1 MPKEPGAIEFWNI
14 YVFVGLTV
22 FAYIL
27 SLFSESMASHIHL
40 VDDEADD
47 EDEMF
52 GWEQYEDDPNAPWSN
67 WGGMLGLEGQ
77 KWVQQH
83 QQSGLDQNGTEGDN
97 MELVPGQEKNQPR
110 PLDSATFQEPN
121 DSACRNTLTSD
132 QQWQQQQQLQ
142 LQQHQQ
148 MMMNRAKRRSSSG
161 RVLLIPAKERKHMLE
176 AEYYATHGGMMAQAH
191 GHTDLADINAHYDT
205 MYASDTSANGSSS
218 RDIPNENASTHS
230 RTSMISVPTT
240 IRFVDSRGVPHHR
253 RRMSLVPASGF
264 GGIVGASSGFANA
277 PGEIVGH
284 FDTYGE
290 GITFGTPAYYSSLS
304 KRRQQRPSDRTL
316 GRSVSA
322 GGFERRGSILQRS
335 GSNATD
341 RIFNQNP
348 EQTSTGS
355 RVTSPTRQ
363 HVRFESPPMGS
374 PKSLVAQRILLQDQH
389 ERDRQEWRVQKEME
403 ETAKANASSIASTSL
418 ASGLEISHVFDW
430 DLHLNPLAET
440 STSTEDIP
448 MDSTKL
454 PWPSDGNDDEFWMP
468 SELKYPRES
477 RSSDAT
483 KVASPEMTNVQW
495 ASMSSEEPSSL
506 SLAANLSQPIPSA
519 LLSPRSIAATSGPVS
534 AVDSKGSVGPLGE
547 VRTEDTILNFEKEVD
562 LNQVKDPPLSPPKG
576 HKMPKKKKLPL
587 SSLVQVL
594 DRKGSGRSSTQSQES
609 SDGEPSSSTLPSKLN
624 VRKDIGPLN
633 ETRDTETILQF
644 ENNVDLNSDIEAPKA
659 ESTPEHLR
667 KKSRNKGKKDT
678 LKKSVQPIDNPLG
691 GVQDAKAPPGK
702 PGGLAGGPPPP
713 ISLVTQPAP
722 WSAPILRQPPLSR
735 PSRQPPL
742 LPPDSRS
749 NTLQQMRSP
758 VLPSHVSKKGSY
770 FGTSLQQPHDGGP
783 HPSSIP
789 LTPMPPMRQLNTNN
803 PNDKMSANINTSS
816 ISMATT
822 VTGGGANVFSP
833 ASSRNSSIAT
843 TISLGPF
850 DELRG
855 SASISR
861 FDVNVDL
868 NRVGSSHETHRQE
881 QERRLDMERRQRKA
895 EEDIQDRKHN
905 KTER

>member
-1 MPKEPGAIEFWNI
+1 VTLTTIGFGDYVPKEPGAIEFWNI

-47 EDEMF
+47 DDEMF

-77 KWVQQH
+77 KWAQQH

-97 MELVPGQEKNQPR
+97 MEFVPGQEKNQPR
-110 PLDSATFQEPN
+110 PVNSATFQEPD
-121 DSACRNTLTSD
+121 DSARRNTLTND

-191 GHTDLADINAHYDT
+191 GHADLADINAHYDT
-205 MYASDTSANGSSS
+205 MYASDTSATGSSS

-264 GGIVGASSGFANA
+264 GGMVGASSGFANA

-290 GITFGTPAYYSSLS
+290 GITFGTPAYYSSMS

-389 ERDRQEWRVQKEME
+389 ERDRQEWRAQKEME
-403 ETAKANASSIASTSL
+403 ETAKGNASSIASASL
-418 ASGLEISHVFDW
+418 ASGLGISHVFDW
-430 DLHLNPLAET
+430 DLHFNPLAET
-440 STSTEDIP
+440 STSTVDFP

-468 SELKYPRES
+468 SELKCPGES

-506 SLAANLSQPIPSA
+506 SLAANLSQPTPSA

-534 AVDSKGSVGPLGE
+534 AADSKGSVGPLGE
-547 VRTEDTILNFEKEVD
+547 VRTEDTILKFEKEVD
-562 LNQVKDPPLSPPKG
+562 LNQVNDPPLSPPKG

-609 SDGEPSSSTLPSKLN
+609 SDGEPSSSTLRPKLN

-678 LKKSVQPIDNPLG
+678 LKKSVQPIDNPLS
-691 GVQDAKAPPGK
+691 
-702 PGGLAGGPPPP
+702 AGAMVGSNP
-713 ISLVTQPAP
+713 
-722 WSAPILRQPPLSR
+722 SA
-735 PSRQPPL
+735 
-742 LPPDSRS
+742 
-749 NTLQQMRSP
+749 T
-758 VLPSHVSKKGSY
+758 
-770 FGTSLQQPHDGGP
+770 T
-783 HPSSIP
+783 
-789 LTPMPPMRQLNTNN
+789 
-803 PNDKMSANINTSS
+803 S
-816 ISMATT
+816 ISTKQAATT
-822 VTGGGANVFSP
+822 LTA
-833 ASSRNSSIAT
+833 
-843 TISLGPF
+843 
-850 DELRG
+850 
-855 SASISR
+855 
-861 FDVNVDL
+861 
-868 NRVGSSHETHRQE
+868 
-881 QERRLDMERRQRKA
+881 
-895 EEDIQDRKHN
+895 
-905 KTER
+905 